1 MVGSLGLKWAFQLD
15 ILLIYLMRAEWSIR
29 NFGMGETLLKRDE
42 QGESLSGQ
50 AYLMLEREI
59 VTLRLAPGQML
70 TEGALIERLGV
81 GRTPVR
87 EAIQRLAWEGL
98 VEVRP
103 RSGVRV
109 ADLDP
114 MDFAKI
120 LEVRRGVEEVLA
132 RSAARYASSA
142 DDEAFDFVGDQM
154 REAAAQGNVDLFLD
168 ADKAFDTVLAGAAAN
183 PYAARLAAP
192 LQTHSR
198 RFWFRLQRPDS
209 LPNAVERHL
218 ALIVAIMARDEGRAV
233 EAADQLIDHLKR

>member
-1 MVGSLGLKWAFQLD
+1 MNGTLSRQTGAIVP
-15 ILLIYLMRAEWSIR
+15 AE
-29 NFGMGETLLKRDE
+29 K
-42 QGESLSGQ
+42 GESLSGQ

-59 VTLRLAPGQML
+59 VTLRLAPGQLL
-70 TEGALIERLGV
+70 TEGTLIDRLGV

-98 VEVRP
+98 VDIRP
-103 RSGVRV
+103 RSGIRV

-114 MDFAKI
+114 MDFAKV
-120 LEVRRGVEEVLA
+120 LEVRRGVEHVLA
-132 RSAARYASSA
+132 KSAARYASST
-142 DDEAFDFVGDQM
+142 DDEAFGFVGEQM
-154 REAAAQGNVDLFLD
+154 RDAARQGNVDLFLD

-209 LPNAVERHL
+209 LDKAVERHL
-218 ALIVAIMARDEGRAV
+218 AVIEAIMARDEKRAV
-233 EAADQLIDHLKR
+233 EAADRLIDHLGR

>member
-1 MVGSLGLKWAFQLD
+1 MLDSPSLP
-15 ILLIYLMRAEWSIR
+15 
-29 NFGMGETLLKRDE
+29 
-42 QGESLSGQ
+42 ESLATQ
-50 AYLMLEREI
+50 AYLLLEREI

-70 TEGALIERLGV
+70 TEATLIDRLGV

-98 VEVRP
+98 VDIRP
-103 RSGVRV
+103 RSGIRV

-114 MDFAKI
+114 AEFSKVLDA
-120 LEVRRGVEEVLA
+120 RRGVEQVLA

-142 DDEAFDFVGDQM
+142 DDEAFSFVGEQM
-154 REAAAQGNVDLFLD
+154 RKSAETGDVDLFLD
-168 ADKAFDTVLAGAAAN
+168 ADKAFDTILARAAAN

-209 LPNAVERHL
+209 LALAAERHV
-218 ALIVAIMARDEGRAV
+218 ALIEAIVARDEGKAV
-233 EAADQLIDHLKR
+233 EAAESLIGHLGR